1 LLLINTLKQQ
11 KTTLLFALVAVLG
24 FWFFAYELERSNF
37 PLLIS
42 LYGVLAGTCYLL
54 VQKGKV
60 NFWFLAGIAI
70 LIRLVFLPVV
80 PNLSQDFYRF
90 IWDGR
95 MLAQGL
101 NPYLTRPQ
109 DYIEAGNFSIV
120 AQAQQL
126 YEGMGTLN
134 GSHFTN
140 YPPVNQLVFL
150 IAGFLSGKNVI
161 GGMVILR
168 LSIILADV
176 GTIIYGKKLL
186 QKMGLP
192 NYHIFWYAL
201 NPFVIIEMTG
211 NLHFESVMLFFVVWS
226 LYLLSQKKWIWSAV
240 IFSFSISTKLLP
252 LLLLPLFMQ
261 YFLYQGGNGIIDS
274 KHLQPFKV
282 RFREMLS
289 NLPKLVY
296 FYLIVLGVMALTFI
310 PFVTGDFADNFG
322 ASIYRF

>member
-1 LLLINTLKQQ
+1 MFLINTLKQQ
-11 KTTLLFALVAVLG
+11 KTTLLLALAAVLG

-42 LYGVLAGTCYLL
+42 LYGVLVGMCYLL
-54 VQKGKV
+54 VQKGKT
-60 NFWFLAGIAI
+60 NFWLLAGIAI
-70 LIRLVFLPVV
+70 LIRLIFLPVV

-109 DYIEAGNFSIV
+109 DYIEESNFSIV

-140 YPPVNQLVFL
+140 YPPVNQLVFV

-176 GTIIYGKKLL
+176 GTIIYGKQLL
-186 QKMGLP
+186 QKM
-192 NYHIFWYAL
+192 
-201 NPFVIIEMTG
+201 
-211 NLHFESVMLFFVVWS
+211 
-226 LYLLSQKKWIWSAV
+226 
-240 IFSFSISTKLLP
+240 
-252 LLLLPLFMQ
+252 
-261 YFLYQGGNGIIDS
+261 
-274 KHLQPFKV
+274 
-282 RFREMLS
+282 
-289 NLPKLVY
+289 
-296 FYLIVLGVMALTFI
+296 
-310 PFVTGDFADNFG
+310 
-322 ASIYRF
+322 